1 MDVMYQCCLALKHI
15 VITGLL
21 IDCYIVFHCIAN
33 LMLYWSHIHVTFINF
48 NMFPNQIHTNSL
60 PFPIFETIHSSSASA
75 PAPNAFKKYGMPTIH
90 PNLVRFSL
98 LVRWEISFI
107 TSIYKLCEIAISGYH
122 VQIQGLNFYHLGAPP
137 PRARTNLLQ
146 IFQIFFQIFVYLVKI
161 YSNSVKYIKIANN
174 FGKTLKLT
182 NFSKFRKKFRWLP
195 KLQILL
201 QITYAAIRR
210 FKWPVYS
217 LRFYNNWC
225 FG

>member
-137 PRARTNLLQ
+137 PLAQEQ
-146 IFQIFFQIFVYLVKI
+146 I
-161 YSNSVKYIKIANN
+161 S
-174 FGKTLKLT
+174 
-182 NFSKFRKKFRWLP
+182 SKFFRFFFKYLCIWLKFIQIQLNIL
-195 KLQILL
+195 KLQIISVKHWNSRIF
-201 QITYAAIRR
+201 QNFARNFGGYRNC
-210 FKWPVYS
+210 KY
-217 LRFYNNWC
+217 C
-225 FG
+225 FR